1 MIISVI
7 TISMSLLYH
16 LIVEIYKVEYLVSY
30 YRPFTTTGLILIS
43 LGLLFVLIPI
53 LARYLPSIE
62 NVPWYIIWVYKRDG
76 FYFAT
81 SPLLVVISI
90 ISIVVSLLSHRGNV

>member
-1 MIISVI
+1 
-7 TISMSLLYH
+7 L
-16 LIVEIYKVEYLVSY
+16 ESY

-62 NVPWYIIWVYKRDG
+62 KVPWYILWIYKRDEI
-76 FYFAT
+76 YFAT
-81 SPLLVVISI
+81 SPLLIVLSI
-90 ISIVVSLLSHRGNV
+90 LSIVVSLLSRK